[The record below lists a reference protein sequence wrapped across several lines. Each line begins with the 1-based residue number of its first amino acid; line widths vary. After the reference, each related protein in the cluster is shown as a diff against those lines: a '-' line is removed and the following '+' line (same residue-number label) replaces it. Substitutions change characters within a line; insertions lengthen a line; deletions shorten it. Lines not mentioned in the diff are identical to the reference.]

1 MNHKKKIIVIGSCNT
16 DMVVKSE
23 RLPLPGE
30 TILGGD
36 FFMNPGGKGANQ
48 AVAAARLGADTT
60 LVCKVGEDLF
70 GSNAIA
76 IFEKEGINTSFI
88 YKSSDKPSGIALI
101 NVDKNGENCIA
112 VASGANGEL
121 SVDDIKSVKKE
132 IEEASYLLLQLE
144 IPVETVLFAAKLAY
158 EAGTK
163 VILNPAPAPKSPLPE
178 ELFKYID
185 IIIPNETETQLITNV
200 KITDIE
206 SAETAMNKILD
217 KGVKNIIITMGSR
230 GAVTQENNELIHIPA
245 YKVKAIDTTAAGDTF
260 CGALCVGLTDGL
272 SLCEAIKF
280 ASKASSISV
289 TRMGAQSSM
298 PYRKELE

>member
-1 MNHKKKIIVIGSCNT
+1 MNHKNKIIVVGSCNT

-23 RLPLPGE
+23 HLPLPGE
-30 TILGGD
+30 TVLGGD
-36 FFMNPGGKGANQ
+36 FFMNLGGKGANQ
-48 AVAAARLGADTT
+48 AVAAARLGANTT

-70 GSNAIA
+70 GENAIKT
-76 IFEKEGINTSFI
+76 FEKEGINTSFI

-101 NVDKNGENCIA
+101 NVDKNGENCIT

-132 IEEASYLLLQLE
+132 IEEAAFLILQLE
-144 IPVETVLFAAKLAY
+144 IPIETVTFAAKTAY

-178 ELFKYID
+178 ELYKYID
-185 IIIPNETETQLITNV
+185 ILIPNETETQI
-200 KITDIE
+200 ITDIKIKTLDA
-206 SAETAMNKILD
+206 AEQAINVMHER
-217 KGVKNIIITMGSR
+217 GVKNVIITMGAR
-230 GAVTQENNELIHIPA
+230 GAVTIENNELIHIPA
-245 YKVKAIDTTAAGDTF
+245 YKVKATDTTAAGDTF
-260 CGALCVGLTDGL
+260 CGALCVGLSDGL
-272 SLCEAIKF
+272 SLTEAIKF